1 MKTSE
6 IAGYI
11 AEKNVRLYIGANR
24 PLLPLLP
31 VGHGRTPREVGWLA
45 FNLCAIEEAT
55 GEVSLCVNT
64 KLGAFGFFPLT
75 SLDSL
80 KEEGW
85 EPVTFDG
92 YGEVESWKEVAG

>member
-6 IAGYI
+6 LAAYI

-31 VGHGRTPREVGWLA
+31 VGHGRTPREVGWIA
-45 FNLCAIEEAT
+45 FNLCAIEEAS
-55 GEVSLCVNT
+55 GDGSLFVNQ

-75 SLDSL
+75 SAGQLMDD
-80 KEEGW
+80 GW
-85 EPVTFDG
+85 KPVTFDG
-92 YGEVESWKEVAG
+92 YGEVESWKEVMV